1 MLFSILPG
9 EPFAELIKS
18 FIFNSSSIFN
28 FDVSKL
34 LFIKI
39 SSCLFEKDLNLIS

>member
-9 EPFAELIKS
+9 EPFAKLIKS
-18 FIFNSSSIFN
+18 SIFNSSSIFN
-28 FDVSKL
+28 FDESKL
-34 LFIKI
+34 FFIKI